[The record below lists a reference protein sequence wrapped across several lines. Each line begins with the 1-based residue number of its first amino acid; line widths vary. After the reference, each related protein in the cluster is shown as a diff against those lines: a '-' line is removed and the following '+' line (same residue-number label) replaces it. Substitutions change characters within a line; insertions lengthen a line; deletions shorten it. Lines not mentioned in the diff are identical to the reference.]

1 MNSSFLKLIPK
12 SLKTPFYFYD
22 LNAVATQTERLKS
35 VLPANTDIHY
45 AMKANANPDILKQLK
60 KCGVGVDT
68 VSGGEIRRALDVGF
82 KPNQILFSGVGK
94 THEELLLALD
104 SRIKLVNVESPSE
117 LEFLGRLA
125 RSRKKTV
132 SVGLRLNPNVESGTH
147 PYISTGAHIN
157 KFGMPVS
164 MLPDLKR
171 ILKKYKKELLL
182 RATDFHIGSQILNLK
197 PFDQAV
203 LKALPI
209 FEHLRSEG
217 YSLKYFDIGGGLG
230 VRYKNEKTIDLA
242 KYGQMVHR
250 RLGSLDVTILCEPG
264 RLLVAESGVLVTTV
278 LYLKPGPRKTFA
290 IVDTGMHH
298 LIRPALY
305 GAYHEIRL
313 LRPQKKKKSTYEIV
327 GPICESSD
335 VLATNRSLPVLEEG
349 DRLAIMT
356 AGAYGYSMA
365 NQYNLHRLP
374 DEFVLKGRKVKRTRL
389 ST

>member
-1 MNSSFLKLIPK
+1 
-12 SLKTPFYFYD
+12 
-22 LNAVATQTERLKS
+22 
-35 VLPANTDIHY
+35 
-45 AMKANANPDILKQLK
+45 
-60 KCGVGVDT
+60 
-68 VSGGEIRRALDVGF
+68 
-82 KPNQILFSGVGK
+82 
-94 THEELLLALD
+94 
-104 SRIKLVNVESPSE
+104 
-117 LEFLGRLA
+117 
-125 RSRKKTV
+125 
-132 SVGLRLNPNVESGTH
+132 
-147 PYISTGAHIN
+147 
-157 KFGMPVS
+157 
-164 MLPDLKR
+164 
-171 ILKKYKKELLL
+171 
-182 RATDFHIGSQILNLK
+182 
-197 PFDQAV
+197 
-203 LKALPI
+203 
-209 FEHLRSEG
+209 LRSEG